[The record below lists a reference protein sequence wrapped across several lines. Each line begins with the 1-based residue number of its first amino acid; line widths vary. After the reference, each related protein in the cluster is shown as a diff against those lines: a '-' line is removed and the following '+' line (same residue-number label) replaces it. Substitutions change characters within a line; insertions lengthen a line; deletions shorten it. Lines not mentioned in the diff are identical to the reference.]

1 MASANPEDY
10 TNRGRIITPL
20 KDRFGSQIRTHYPL
34 DAELEAAVVEQ
45 EAKPFSTNGLNVH
58 VPSFMTEIVAEMS
71 QQARRS
77 PHINQRSGVSVR
89 LSIANYETLVANATR
104 RSLRHGETEVVPRVS
119 DLEALVASTA
129 GKVEFET
136 VDEGREEQ
144 VLDRIVKTA
153 VLETF
158 RARTRPE
165 KLTELVQAFDGGLVV
180 HTGEDIASSE
190 YSKALAD
197 MPGLRGALSDLDVG
211 ETPAGVASAVE
222 FVLEGLHL
230 SKRLNKD
237 AVGGRAAY
245 RARG

>member
-1 MASANPEDY
+1 
-10 TNRGRIITPL
+10 
-20 KDRFGSQIRTHYPL
+20 
-34 DAELEAAVVEQ
+34 
-45 EAKPFSTNGLNVH
+45 
-58 VPSFMTEIVAEMS
+58 MTEIVAEMS

-104 RSLRHGETEVVPRVS
+104 RALRHGETEVVPRVS
-119 DLEALVASTA
+119 DLDALVASTA

-136 VDEGREEQ
+136 VDDGREEQ
-144 VLDRIVKTA
+144 VLDRIVKA
-153 VLETF
+153 SILETF

-165 KLTELVQAFDGGLVV
+165 KLTE
-180 HTGEDIASSE
+180 SSRR
-190 YSKALAD
+190 SRAGSSCTPAKTSRRRSTPKVLAD
-197 MPGLRGALSDLDVG
+197 MPGLRGALADLEVG

-245 RARG
+245 RGRG

>member
-1 MASANPEDY
+1 
-10 TNRGRIITPL
+10 L

-34 DAELEAAVVEQ
+34 DSELEAAVVVQ
-45 EAKPFSTNGLNVH
+45 EAKPVSTDGLHVH

-89 LSIANYETLVANATR
+89 LSIANFETLVANATR
-104 RSLRHGETEVVPRVS
+104 RALRHGETEVVPRVS

-144 VLDRIVKTA
+144 VLDRIVKA
-153 VLETF
+153 SVLETF

-190 YSKALAD
+190 YTKTLSD
-197 MPGLRGALSDLDVG
+197 MPGLRTVLADLEVG

-230 SKRLNKD
+230 AKRLNKD

-245 RARG
+245 RGRG